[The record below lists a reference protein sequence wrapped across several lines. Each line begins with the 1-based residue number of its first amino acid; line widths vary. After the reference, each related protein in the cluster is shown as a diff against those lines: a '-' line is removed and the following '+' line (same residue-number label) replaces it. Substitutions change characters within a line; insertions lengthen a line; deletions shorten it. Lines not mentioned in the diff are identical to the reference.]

1 MSKDRFMTNTAI
13 RTMLLGVREIV
24 GENGLKTI
32 INRSG
37 IPVRADD
44 LPPNNMDESTVKIS
58 DCAKYEN
65 AMRDI
70 FGEKGARAIL
80 FNVGIAQAL
89 AGIEENKEL
98 AEATLKAFEGMENT
112 DRIRIVLTTAAA
124 GVSEQ
129 IGTEIVVSEDGDAF
143 LYEDKV
149 CNHCFGM
156 KVDRPICHM
165 ARGFV
170 YALVRWATGSDDYEA
185 VQTACAG
192 MGDESCVIRVSLK
205 DM

>member
-1 MSKDRFMTNTAI
+1 MDEDRLMKNTAI

-24 GENGLKTI
+24 GQNGLKTI
-32 INRSG
+32 INRAG
-37 IPVRADD
+37 IKIDADN
-44 LPPNNMDESTVKIS
+44 LPPNNMDESSVKIS

-65 AMRDI
+65 AIRDI
-70 FGEKGARAIL
+70 YGDKGARAIL
-80 FNVGIAQAL
+80 FNVGVAQAL
-89 AGIEENKEL
+89 AGIEENKDL

-112 DRIRIVLTTAAA
+112 ERIRIVLTTAAT

-156 KVDRPICHM
+156 SVDHPICHM

-170 YALVRWATGSDDYEA
+170 YALTRWATQTDDYEA

-192 MGDESCVIRVSLK
+192 MGDASCIIRVNRK
-205 DM
+205 AV

>member
-32 INRSG
+32 LNRSG

-44 LPPNNMDESTVKIS
+44 LPPNNMDESRVKIS

-65 AMRDI
+65 TIRDI
-70 FGEKGARAIL
+70 SGEKGARAIL
-80 FNVGIAQAL
+80 FSVGAAQAL
-89 AGIEENKEL
+89 AGIEENQEL

-112 DRIRIVLTTAAA
+112 ERIRIVLTTAAA

-129 IGTEIVVSEDGDAF
+129 IGTEIIVTEDGDSF

-156 KVDRPICHM
+156 SVDRPVCHM

-170 YALVRWATGSDDYEA
+170 YALVRWATGNDEYEA
-185 VQTACAG
+185 VQTTCAG
-192 MGDESCVIRVSLK
+192 MGDASCTIRVNPR
-205 DM
+205 D

>member
-1 MSKDRFMTNTAI
+1 MNKDRLMTNTAF

-32 INRSG
+32 LNRSG
-37 IPVRADD
+37 LTAYLKE
-44 LPPNNMDESTVKIS
+44 LPPNNMELSEVKIS

-65 AMRDI
+65 AIRDI
-70 FGEKGARAIL
+70 YGDKGARAIL
-80 FNVGIAQAL
+80 FNVGTAQAL

-98 AEATLKAFEGMENT
+98 AEATLKAFEGMEHT
-112 DRIRIVLTTAAA
+112 ERIRIVLTTAAT

-129 IGTEIVVSEDGDAF
+129 IGTEIIVSEDGDAF

-156 KVDRPICHM
+156 SVDGPICHM

-170 YALVRWATGSDDYEA
+170 YALVRWATQSDDYEA
-185 VQTACAG
+185 VQTKCAG
-192 MGDESCVIRVSLK
+192 MGDESCVIRVSQK
-205 DM
+205 DS

>member
-1 MSKDRFMTNTAI
+1 MTTDRFMTNTAI

-32 INRSG
+32 LNRAG

-44 LPPNNMDESTVKIS
+44 LPPNNLDISEVKIS

-65 AMRDI
+65 AIRDI
-70 FGEKGARAIL
+70 YGERGARAIL

-89 AGIEENKEL
+89 AGIEENSEL

-112 DRIRIVLTTAAA
+112 ECIRIVLATAAA

-129 IGTEIVVSEDGDAF
+129 IGTEIIVSEDGDAF
-143 LYEDKV
+143 FYEDTV

-156 KVDRPICHM
+156 SVDQPICHM

-170 YALVRWATGSDDYEA
+170 YALVRWATRSDDYEA
-185 VQTACAG
+185 VQTKCAG
-192 MGDESCVIRVSLK
+192 MGDESCVIRVHPRMS
-205 DM
+205 